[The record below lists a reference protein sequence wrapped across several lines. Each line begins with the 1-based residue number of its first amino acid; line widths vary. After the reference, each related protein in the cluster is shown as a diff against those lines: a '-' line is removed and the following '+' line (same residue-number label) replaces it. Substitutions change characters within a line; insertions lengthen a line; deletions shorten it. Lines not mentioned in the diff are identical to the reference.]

1 MEKVNNSINSINEKF
16 EEMETDRKV
25 NKGQVSEL
33 KNKIKPLIEK
43 VETMDRSI
51 GCHEQSMV

>member
-1 MEKVNNSINSINEKF
+1 MEKVNNFINPINEKF
-16 EEMETDRKV
+16 EEMERDRKV

-51 GCHEQSMV
+51 SCHEQSMV